1 MSRRP
6 PESIRLRGVRQNNL
20 KGIDV
25 DIPIGRLVV
34 VTGLSGAGKS
44 SLVFDTLHAE
54 GQRRYVETFSPYVR
68 QFLELLPAPA
78 LDSAENIRPS
88 VAIRQGNAVRTSRS
102 TVGTMTELCDWFKV
116 WFAHRA
122 GLIDPASGE
131 PLKPGGPESTWE
143 RCRVMIPGRE
153 VVIGFAV
160 AKPEGLGWAEIIAEF
175 ARAGFTRAWAGDRW
189 VMIGEDKLPEKLAE
203 ITVAQDRMAIAPAS
217 RARFDEAARAAFRL
231 GGGRLRVL
239 GADGVELL
247 RESESLESP
256 VDGRRFRAASP
267 ALFSFNSPLGA
278 CPACRGFGRVSGLD
292 WAKIIP
298 DPSLSLT
305 DGAIAP
311 FQGAVYGESQRDLLK
326 ACRAKSIPVDRP
338 WSRLTEAQR
347 NFIRDGQPDYQPG
360 DWSSKWYGIRGFFRW
375 LETTTYKMHV
385 RVFLSRYRAY
395 ETCPACAGARFQ
407 PDSLCWRWEGST
419 LPELYGMTV
428 TTLRARLAPH
438 RAEKARHPAEHALEA
453 ILARLGYLEAVGLGY
468 LTLDRLSRTLSGG
481 EVQRVNLTSCL
492 GAALADTVFI
502 LDEPSVGMHARD
514 IGRMVGIL
522 RGLVDQGN
530 TVVVVEHDESVMR
543 SADWLIE
550 IGPKPGAGGGNLVYQ
565 GPPGGVLR
573 AKGSVT
579 GDWLSG
585 RSRPEAPPRRVVDA
599 DTPRLRVQGAT
610 ANNLHDLRIDL
621 PLGRLVGLCG
631 VSGSGKS
638 TLMHQVLGGRD
649 PETGDARAEDPGWL
663 KLDQP
668 VAEVALVDQSPVT
681 RTPRSN
687 PALYTGAWDAI
698 RTWLGN
704 TEEARAEGFTPS
716 HFSFNAGEGRCE
728 RCGGAGWETVEM
740 QFLSDVAVPCPS
752 CEGRRFRDNILR
764 LKVDGKSVADLLDL
778 TVTEA
783 REFLGA
789 RTPATSQ
796 LAVLEEVGLGYLRL
810 GQPLTTLSG
819 GEAQRLKLVRFLGG
833 IDRTPTT
840 KRGRKPSAA
849 KVAAAGSLLL
859 LDEPTTG
866 LHREDVARLLRLLQR
881 LVERGHS
888 LMVVEHHRDV
898 LAACDWLAELG
909 PEAGP
914 GGGLL
919 VAEGTPERVAQSD
932 TPTGR
937 LLAKDNDA
945 FAVSEPGER
954 PARPQAIELR
964 GGREHNLRDISLDLA
979 HGQLT
984 VLTGVSG
991 SGKSTLA
998 FDILFAEGQRRYLE
1012 CVSAY
1017 ARQFVEQLPKPD
1029 LDALRGLPPAVA
1041 IEQRITRGS
1050 SKSTVA
1056 TVTEVA
1062 QYLRVLF
1069 ARAGTPHSPS
1079 TGKPLVSLTEDAVV
1093 RRLGELATKTKGT
1106 LLLAAP
1112 LVRSRK
1118 GHHRPLADW
1127 AIEHGMRRLRCDGA
1141 LFDADGFKG
1150 LDRYREHDVDVI
1162 VAELSNGGEV
1172 TRPDGESEKGE
1183 RALRAAARDAL
1194 RLGKGA
1200 LVISDP
1206 RGREIALLSTS
1217 RVDAATGEAYPEVD
1231 PKHLSW
1237 NSPRGWCPDCRG
1249 HGRVIERFAAD
1260 EAETLNEDALSDRVG
1275 EDVCPACAGA
1285 RLGPLGRNV
1294 LLEGADRSLSL
1305 PGLLALPPAESLAF
1319 LHSLR
1324 LGARE
1329 KAIAAAILPE
1339 IAARL
1344 SFLGGVGLGYLSL
1357 DRAADTLSGGEAQR
1371 IRLASQLGS
1380 TLSGALYVLDE
1391 PSIGL
1396 HPRDNDRL
1404 IESLKA
1410 LRDRGNTVLVVEH
1423 DEDTMRAADRVV
1435 DLGPG
1440 AGRNGG
1446 RILAQGTVQE
1456 VMRTEGSLTGAALRE
1471 PMLHPL
1477 RGSRRG
1483 VGTRGK
1489 EAPESWIELR
1499 GAALRN
1505 LCGFDLRLPRGR
1517 LCVVAGV
1524 SGAGKSTLLS
1534 DLLAPVA
1541 MHALRRGKDGAKGSE
1556 GVALGLGDKAFRELT
1571 GLRGLRQ
1578 IVVVDQNPIGKTPR
1592 STPATYIGAW
1602 DLVRERLAKLPEA
1615 AMRGLGA
1622 GFFSFNTSGGRCE
1635 ACAGAGR
1642 ARLEM
1647 SFLPETYVP
1656 CEACGGSRF
1665 GPVAAGLRWN
1675 GKSAADILALTFE
1688 EATEFLGSDIRLR
1701 EMCALMSR
1709 TGLGY
1714 LTLGQSSPTLSGG
1727 EAQRLKLV
1735 SELTRG
1741 LPTFMERARGKIQP
1755 NLYLLEE
1762 PSIGLHPADIRK
1774 LLTLLH
1780 ELVDQGHTVV
1790 VIEHHP
1796 DILAEA
1802 DWLVEIGPEG
1812 GSGGGRLIHQGPPEE
1827 LAVRKDSP
1835 TAPALAAALRIGLE
1849 PVTKPARK
1857 KMS

>member
-1 MSRRP
+1 MSRRT

-20 KGIDV
+20 KDLDV
-25 DIPIGRLVV
+25 DIPVGKLVV

-122 GLIDPASGE
+122 ELVDPADGRVIR
-131 PLKPGGPESTWE
+131 PGGAEAAWE
-143 RCRVMIPGRE
+143 RGRAALGDGE
-153 VVIGFAV
+153 CVVGFAV
-160 AKPEGLGWAEIIAEF
+160 AKPEGLDWKAVAGEF

-189 VMIGEDKLPEKLAE
+189 ARLGEEALPESLAE
-203 ITVAQDRMAIAPAS
+203 ITVAQDRLRLADGE
-217 RARFDEAARAAFRL
+217 RGRFDEAARAAFRL
-231 GGGRLRVL
+231 GGGRIRLIGPEGGERLRV
-239 GADGVELL
+239 
-247 RESESLESP
+247 SEHLESP
-256 VDGRRFRAASP
+256 VDGRRFRP
-267 ALFSFNSPLGA
+267 ATPGLFSFNSPLGA
-278 CPACRGFGRVSGLD
+278 CPACRGFGRVIGLD
-292 WAKIIP
+292 WSKIIP
-298 DPSLSLT
+298 DPSLSLAE
-305 DGAIAP
+305 GAIAP
-311 FQGAVYGESQRDLLK
+311 FQGSVYGESQRDLMR
-326 ACRAKSIPVDRP
+326 ACRARGIPVDRP
-338 WSRLTEAQR
+338 WSALTEAQR
-347 NFIRDGQPDYQPG
+347 DLVRDGQPDYQPG
-360 DWSSKWYGIRGFFRW
+360 EWSSKWYGIRGFFRW
-375 LETTTYKMHV
+375 LESTTYKMHV

-395 ETCPACAGARFQ
+395 ETCPGCAGARFQ
-407 PDSLCWRWEGST
+407 PESLCWRWEGST
-419 LPELYGMTV
+419 LPELYRLTV
-428 TTLRARLAPH
+428 TELRARLEPGRPA
-438 RAEKARHPAEHALEA
+438 KARHPAEHAHEA
-453 ILARLGYLEAVGLGY
+453 ILARLGYLETVGLGY
-468 LTLDRLSRTLSGG
+468 LALDRLSRTLSGG

-522 RGLVDQGN
+522 RSLVDQGN

-550 IGPKPGAGGGNLVYQ
+550 IGPRPGAEGGRLVYE
-565 GPPGGVLR
+565 GPPAGVTR
-573 AKGSVT
+573 AKGSAT
-579 GDWLSG
+579 GEWLSG
-585 RSRPEAPPRRVVDA
+585 RRRPAASAGRPVTA
-599 DTPRLRVQGAT
+599 STPRIEVRGAS
-610 ANNLHDLRIDL
+610 ANNLRDFRVSL
-621 PLGRLVGLCG
+621 PMGRLVGLCG

-638 TLMHQVLGGRD
+638 TLLHQVLGGRD
-649 PETGDARAEDPGWL
+649 PETGEARGEDPGWVRL
-663 KLDQP
+663 GQA
-668 VAEVALVDQSPVT
+668 VSEVALVDQSPVT

-698 RTWLGN
+698 RNWLGN
-704 TEEARAEGFTPS
+704 SEAAKAEGLTPS

-740 QFLSDVAVPCPS
+740 QFLSDVAVPCPA
-752 CEGRRFRDNILR
+752 CEGKRFRDEILR
-764 LKVDGKSVADLLDL
+764 LKVDGQSVADLLGM
-778 TVTEA
+778 TVAEA
-783 REFLGA
+783 RAFLGA
-789 RTPATSQ
+789 RTPATGQ

-819 GEAQRLKLVRFLGG
+819 GEAQRLKLVRFLGEL
-833 IDRTPTT
+833 DREPARKGRGAKARG
-840 KRGRKPSAA
+840 KRPEGA
-849 KVAAAGSLLL
+849 LLL

-866 LHREDVARLLRLLQR
+866 LHREDVDRLLGLLQR
-881 LVERGHS
+881 LAGRGHS
-888 LMVVEHHRDV
+888 LVVVEHHRDV

-914 GGGLL
+914 AGGRL
-919 VAEGTPERVAQSD
+919 VAEGTPADLARGT

-937 LLAKDNDA
+937 LLASESDA
-945 FAVSEPGER
+945 FAPSAVAPR
-954 PARPQAIELR
+954 PARTRAIELR
-964 GGREHNLRDISLDLA
+964 GGREHNLRDVSLDLP

-1041 IEQRITRGS
+1041 IEQRVTRGS

-1062 QYLRVLF
+1062 QYLRVLY

-1093 RRLGELATKTKGT
+1093 RRLAELAAGAKGI
-1106 LLLAAP
+1106 LHLAAP
-1112 LVRSRK
+1112 LVRGRK
-1118 GHHRPLADW
+1118 GHHRPLAEW
-1127 AIEHGMRRLRCDGA
+1127 ALDHGMSRLRCDGE
-1141 LFDADGFKG
+1141 LVDATGFKG
-1150 LDRYREHDVDVI
+1150 LDRYREHDVDAV
-1162 VAELSNGGEV
+1162 VADLGPRGAV
-1172 TRPDGESEKGE
+1172 TRPGAEPGKGE
-1183 RALRAAARDAL
+1183 RALRAAAREAL
-1194 RLGKGA
+1194 RIGKGVVA
-1200 LVISDP
+1200 LVDA
-1206 RGREIALLSTS
+1206 RGREVALLSTA
-1217 RVDAATGEAYPEVD
+1217 RVDAATGEAYPEID

-1237 NSPRGWCPDCRG
+1237 NSPRGWCPACRG

-1260 EAETLNEDALSDRVG
+1260 EAETLNEDALADRVG
-1275 EDVCPACAGA
+1275 EAVCPDCSGA
-1285 RLGPLGRNV
+1285 RLAPLGRNIR
-1294 LLEGADRSLSL
+1294 LGEGSRSLSL
-1305 PGLLALPPAESLAF
+1305 PGLLALPPSEGLAF
-1319 LHSLR
+1319 LRGLR
-1324 LGARE
+1324 LAARE
-1329 KAIAAAILPE
+1329 RAVADALLPE

-1344 SFLGGVGLGYLSL
+1344 DFLSGVGLGYLAL
-1357 DRAADTLSGGEAQR
+1357 DRPADTLSGGEAQR

-1404 IESLKA
+1404 IDSLKA

-1435 DLGPG
+1435 DMGPG
-1440 AGRNGG
+1440 AGRDGG
-1446 RILAQGTVQE
+1446 RILAQGTVRE
-1456 VMRTEGSLTGAALRE
+1456 VMATAGSLTGAALRE
-1471 PMLHPL
+1471 PMAHPM
-1477 RGSRRG
+1477 RGSRRP
-1483 VGTRGK
+1483 VTPRGK
-1489 EAPESWIELR
+1489 EAPEGWIELD

-1505 LCGFDLRLPRGR
+1505 LRGFDLRLPRGR

-1541 MHALRRGKDGAKGSE
+1541 RQAIQRGRDGAKASDGA
-1556 GVALGLGDKAFRELT
+1556 ALGLGDRAFRELR

-1578 IVVVDQNPIGKTPR
+1578 LVVVDQDPIGKTPR

-1615 AMRGLGA
+1615 ALRGLGP
-1622 GFFSFNTSGGRCE
+1622 GFFSFNTPGGRCE
-1635 ACAGAGR
+1635 ACSGAGR

-1647 SFLPETYVP
+1647 SFLPETYVA

-1665 GPVAAGLRWN
+1665 GPVASSIRWN
-1675 GKSAADILALTFE
+1675 GKSAADILAMTFA
-1688 EATEFLGSDIRLR
+1688 EAADFLGSDIRLR
-1701 EMCALMSR
+1701 EMCGLMAR

-1714 LTLGQSSPTLSGG
+1714 LALGQSSPTLSGG

-1735 SELTRG
+1735 SELIRG
-1741 LPTFMERARGKIQP
+1741 LPTFAERARGRIQP

-1774 LLTLLH
+1774 LLALLH

-1812 GSGGGRLIHQGPPEE
+1812 GAGGGRLLHQGPPEG
-1827 LAVRKDSP
+1827 LAGKKGSP
-1835 TAPALAAALRIGLE
+1835 TAPALATALRIGLE
-1849 PVTKPARK
+1849 PRAKRLQ
-1857 KMS
+1857 